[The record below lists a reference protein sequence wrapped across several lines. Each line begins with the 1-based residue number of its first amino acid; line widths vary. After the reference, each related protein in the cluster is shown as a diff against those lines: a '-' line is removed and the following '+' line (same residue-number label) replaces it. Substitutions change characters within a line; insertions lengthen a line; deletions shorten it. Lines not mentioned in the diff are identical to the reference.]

1 MTLRFS
7 HKPVLA
13 AVSALSVLAMAA
25 QGQDKSAQEA
35 PVPVAP
41 ADSCA
46 AAFATVMADYLKP
59 ELERKFAGDT
69 AAVTDFVAGVRHAF
83 QIKHDDAPYYFGVR
97 TGFGLIDRVESMQQ
111 MGFPFSPEQFCDAL
125 GEALRGSAMGFD
137 TQSADLYLRDVV
149 ERMNPVKEP
158 EALSPESQQ
167 QFLDAQRAREG
178 VHQTPSGLLYEV
190 ITEGEGAMPTDA
202 DKVRVMYT
210 GRLADGT
217 VFDET
222 DHPVEFPL
230 KGLVP
235 GFTEGLKL
243 MKTGGEYRLFIP
255 PQLGYGQRGAAGVIP
270 PGAALDFTVRLLDVI
285 PPANTTK
292 Q

>member
-1 MTLRFS
+1 
-7 HKPVLA
+7 
-13 AVSALSVLAMAA
+13 
-25 QGQDKSAQEA
+25 
-35 PVPVAP
+35 
-41 ADSCA
+41 
-46 AAFATVMADYLKP
+46 
-59 ELERKFAGDT
+59 
-69 AAVTDFVAGVRHAF
+69 
-83 QIKHDDAPYYFGVR
+83 
-97 TGFGLIDRVESMQQ
+97 
-111 MGFPFSPEQFCDAL
+111 
-125 GEALRGSAMGFD
+125 
-137 TQSADLYLRDVV
+137 
-149 ERMNPVKEP
+149 
-158 EALSPESQQ
+158 
-167 QFLDAQRAREG
+167 
-178 VHQTPSGLLYEV
+178 
-190 ITEGEGAMPTDA
+190 MPTDA

-222 DHPVEFPL
+222 DRPVEFPL